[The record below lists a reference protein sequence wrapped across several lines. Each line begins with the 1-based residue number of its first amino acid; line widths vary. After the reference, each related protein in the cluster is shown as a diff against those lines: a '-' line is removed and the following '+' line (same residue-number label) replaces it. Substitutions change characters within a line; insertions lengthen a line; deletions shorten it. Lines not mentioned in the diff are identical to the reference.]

1 MFALY
6 LIGIVLFLGLC
17 VMLVSIRNAP
27 RGYEDET
34 GFHEV
39 PSVKS
44 PVEHGATVAAKSVVT
59 KPLAAA
65 NAR

>member
-6 LIGIVLFLGLC
+6 LIGIILILGLC
-17 VMLVSIRNAP
+17 VMLVSMRNAP
-27 RGYEDET
+27 RGFEDET
-34 GFHEV
+34 GFHQAPETK
-39 PSVKS
+39 PTEKT
-44 PVEHGATVAAKSVVT
+44 GTVAARKSVVT